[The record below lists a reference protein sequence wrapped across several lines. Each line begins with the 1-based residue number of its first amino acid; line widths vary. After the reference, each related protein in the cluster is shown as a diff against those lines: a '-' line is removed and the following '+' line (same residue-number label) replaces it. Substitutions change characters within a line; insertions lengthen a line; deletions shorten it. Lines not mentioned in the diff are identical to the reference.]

1 LREEEVAVRL
11 RKGALMIVLA
21 VAVGMATASL
31 QAHHSV
37 ANFWQAD
44 TVVSV
49 TGVVTKVLLANP
61 HPTIFLDVTEGGQTV
76 KYVAILGQSVAG
88 LAGFG
93 ITKDTFAAVA
103 GAATKVVLEG
113 HPPKAEG
120 STTKGILVNALT
132 LPDGKRIA
140 LGEAGLGLR

>member
-1 LREEEVAVRL
+1 MRL

-44 TVVSV
+44 KVVSV
-49 TGVVTKVLLANP
+49 TGVVTKVLLVNP

-76 KYVAILGQSVAG
+76 KYVAILGQSVSG

-93 ITKDTFAAVA
+93 ITKDSFVF
-103 GAATKVVLEG
+103 GSKVVLEG